1 MKKLHQFKLY
11 DNDTGKMLASME
23 CTMVY
28 ADKFARRWCKNS
40 HKDVMLACHN
50 PFKYRW
56 EQLSVFFW
64 IKEKQEVLKTN
75 DWVAPMN
82 ITKFH

>member
-23 CTMVY
+23 CTMAY
-28 ADKFARRWCKNS
+28 ADKFARRWCKIL
-40 HKDVMLACHN
+40 HKDVMLACYN
-50 PFKYRW
+50 PFRYRW
-56 EQLSVFFW
+56 EQLSVFSW

>member
-23 CTMVY
+23 CTMAY
-28 ADKFARRWCKNS
+28 ADEFARRWCKNS
-40 HKDVMLACHN
+40 HKDVMLACYN
-50 PFKYRW
+50 PFRYRW